1 VIPSL
6 LSQPAL
12 SNEKPTD
19 LFAYLSLENTKEQNS
34 MPKPLRGQIR
44 KCNLT
49 ASRLIGGLILKEVQF
64 GGAVTTS
71 FCLCI
76 KLLYFQISGP
86 IENCFDLVK

>member
-1 VIPSL
+1 MIPSL
-6 LSQPAL
+6 LGQPAL

-34 MPKPLRGQIR
+34 VPKPLRGQIR

-64 GGAVTTS
+64 GGTVTT

-76 KLLYFQISGP
+76 KLLYFQISGS
-86 IENCFDLVK
+86 IEDCFDLVE